1 MVLSVRKLLDCKA
14 QCIWNFCPKK
24 PGLLLCQYSLF
35 GFGIVQANLP
45 RQAADYCNLPEE
57 NSIYFDR
64 ADRSPPLRLDFKMHK
79 RKDYLRLMSY
89 KFLFLKI
96 IKT

>member
-1 MVLSVRKLLDCKA
+1 MVKRNVSGVFIEKKFEPLQCQLS
-14 QCIWNFCPKK
+14 FF
-24 PGLLLCQYSLF
+24 GL
-35 GFGIVQANLP
+35 GIIHTNLP

-57 NSIYFDR
+57 NSIYFACSAR
-64 ADRSPPLRLDFKMHK
+64 QLRLPLDFKMHK
-79 RKDYLRLMSY
+79 RKDSLRLMSY